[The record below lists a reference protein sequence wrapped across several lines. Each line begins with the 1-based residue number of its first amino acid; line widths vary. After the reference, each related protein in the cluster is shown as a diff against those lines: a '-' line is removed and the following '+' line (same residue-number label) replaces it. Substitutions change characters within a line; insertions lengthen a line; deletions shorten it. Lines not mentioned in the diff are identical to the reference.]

1 MNVEQRGVEV
11 ECATGIVAIVV
22 MGPGSG
28 AVRSQAGTTVT
39 SICPDAKAGS
49 TVGCWQEPPGYTVAP
64 KTGGFVPIQV
74 PAVSSGN
81 VPAGTISNELFGP
94 LSSEMYDT
102 NNGWWNETDTTI
114 YDAYAGSFG
123 SDHLQGVVVVFA
135 SPRNDITQTGPVSL
149 RAFPTAS
156 QDGALTIESADG
168 WILTLQAGD
177 GTTYTFDVATDRA
190 IRIELAEQG
199 KLGSIHERR
208 KLLPTVM
215 LVQAE
220 VPTDYTPVSS
230 QGRTRVH

>member
-1 MNVEQRGVEV
+1 MNRLDLWREEKRLVSRGTRRRIVATLMLAI
-11 ECATGIVAIVV
+11 CATGIVVIVV
-22 MGPGSG
+22 MRPGSG
-28 AVRSQAGTTVT
+28 AVRAQAGTTVT

-94 LSSEMYDT
+94 FSSEMYDT
-102 NNGWWNETDTTI
+102 NNGWWNETDTTV

-168 WILTLQAGD
+168 WILTLQASD
-177 GTTYTFDVATDRA
+177 GTTYTFDVAT
-190 IRIELAEQG
+190 EQ
-199 KLGSIHERR
+199 
-208 KLLPTVM
+208 
-215 LVQAE
+215 
-220 VPTDYTPVSS
+220 YVSS
-230 QGRTRVH
+230 